1 MYYNPFAAVSFTQK
15 QNGESKHLRHMK
27 MRQTRIYV
35 VHPNL
40 GVTSTNCL
48 DFLLNSS
55 TKVTKVQSDAASF
68 PIYLGQTRLEYQAV
82 TFIPNTG
89 IRPTFTCFQ
98 FFLEPLTEYS
108 FYEH

>member
-82 TFIPNTG
+82 TFIPNT
-89 IRPTFTCFQ
+89 
-98 FFLEPLTEYS
+98 
-108 FYEH
+108 